1 MGGRDWDGQE
11 RPTEKVWVCIEVQHL
26 RITEFSH
33 EEIESMSLQLKLL
46 LGHSGVTKA
55 TDNFFDSSEV
65 L

>member
-46 LGHSGVTKA
+46 LGYSQWSDK
-55 TDNFFDSSEV
+55 SY
-65 L
+65 